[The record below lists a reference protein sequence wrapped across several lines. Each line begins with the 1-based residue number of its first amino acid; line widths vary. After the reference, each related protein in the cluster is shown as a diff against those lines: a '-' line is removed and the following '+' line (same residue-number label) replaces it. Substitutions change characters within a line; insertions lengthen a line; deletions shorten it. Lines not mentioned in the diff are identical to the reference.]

1 MDILKILFVTV
12 MLSCVC
18 DGTYFFKPKKIFL
31 PPIEKHHHHH
41 HHHHIHPH
49 PHPPHPH
56 PPKHPPHSHFPHN
69 HHHPHGMEDHGFFH
83 KFHKPKFIH
92 HRIRPLPKPVMYK
105 TFLIRK
111 YSLPPDFHVHISLN
125 KKIYGH
131 SHGPFKPHTHYPKNP
146 TLMMHQSKMKK
157 IYRPKQFPHKYGQYP
172 VKNILTYGTRG
183 KVPRFPESGM
193 QIQTNMFLPTGILH
207 PPTTRPSKKPRISKY
222 ELWLRKI
229 NDWMIRKQ
237 NTAKGIPVKIKR
249 KRIFNKIH
257 TNIPNPP
264 QRLNIPEPRP
274 RKKDDG
280 IIANFVF
287 VKPPFISKSEDPVG
301 QGIPVSEKPKPST
314 TNKKRITPK
323 PETVKLRPK
332 APVMGIP
339 ISLDNIGPPFDITEV
354 NDLPTGGLPPPIEII
369 HEPIPGSTG
378 GVNKVDVGLPIGL
391 TPGPF
396 GSDSV
401 TPPSIIVD
409 GLPTE
414 QNVNSIVPLPG
425 NINEML
431 TDVADLSEF
440 PNLDLSNE
448 PLIIEPF
455 GPMPPDS
462 QSPLPLDIQP
472 FPWDPSQ
479 IPFPPEVI
487 PRISNKEKEPYVM
500 RPLEPIVKIIGR
512 DSIKRKND
520 TIFVPKPISDPKYN
534 ETEQVNES
542 PYSVFTEG
550 PVEPSTQTTK
560 TTMPATAVF
569 TTQKPSVTY
578 QTTTMTL
585 PPLSIMELRDF
596 EHPTSATDVT
606 TQTTTTELETTS
618 TTMTTNSIPSTD
630 PAIIVN
636 RTTGDGQNNMD
647 MVDQK
652 IGKEQK
658 NESAFFKYRPQEINI
673 SFPYLIFDN
682 PTTTTSASKT
692 PKSDTVTRTSTVTT
706 TTVATTLIT
715 KTTTMDTEI
724 DTPRVPTLTTTIPAP
739 VAVDQIN
746 EEIILDFMTNKQLI
760 SSRSDVAIDDSTPDK
775 ETTTQ
780 VSSTS
785 KIGESTIIWPT
796 TMKET
801 TPTTTTTT
809 NALPN
814 TTTRI
819 LTSLKPS
826 TKTETTETPELA
838 EVIMASSTAQP
849 LTTAKTTTTILN
861 TPETTGIPTTTDNYY
876 SHTETP
882 VYDYVTGPY
891 DWFFNETDNTT
902 YLYYDEFMNMT
913 THQTTEV
920 VLESTTSPTTERP
933 VTPTMK
939 TTQTT
944 PILVSSGFLSS
955 NKPTTAMMDFRS
967 TKQTTLKPSTQTT
980 EPVYTSTLISTEQA
994 TTTTTQPPEQTSL
1007 REDKTT
1013 TPVVVT
1019 TTSPTVTSTQ
1029 KPPVTTATPAST
1041 TTEGLKICQ
1050 ETYCKIGQ
1058 ECTENNTWL
1067 CPTDVAG
1074 TNCHCTQGCR
1084 VGNMFIPLG
1093 ESYHLDECGSVCSC
1107 FNLYGKAECHR
1118 LRCTNRT
1125 VADPVKKQTN
1135 YTGISIGGVIYI
1147 PVQRVQI
1154 PKNKSNTPGDDEYTY
1169 GISIGGVIY
1178 IPKRN
1183 HTNSELDKNNDWT
1196 SGISLGGVIYVPSR
1210 EYTNEQNGKTDYE
1223 NVVEGNS
1230 SWTKG
1235 ITIGGII
1242 YVPVHKRKKTF
1253 QEKNREFEKIYDKTN
1268 FADADV
1274 IPVKTP
1280 YGTTR
1285 GITIGGVIYIP
1296 NKNNNEPVHFLGE
1309 SEIQRKEEKNQ
1320 TSPIEVEYP
1329 VGWTNGISIGGII
1342 YVPVRQR
1349 KKVVHNPTYQ
1359 IPDIQTKNYT
1369 KNDFPY
1375 LTKTAGIHIGGIINV
1390 PIAKRSSI
1398 KSIKIKKMNP
1408 AFG

>member
-12 MLSCVC
+12 LFSCVC
-18 DGTYFFKPKKIFL
+18 DGTYFFKPKKILL
-31 PPIEKHHHHH
+31 PPIHHHHH

-49 PHPPHPH
+49 PHAPHPH
-56 PPKHPPHSHFPHN
+56 PPKHPPHPHLPHPH
-69 HHHPHGMEDHGFFH
+69 HHHPHPHEMDEHGYFH

-92 HRIRPLPKPVMYK
+92 HKIRPLPKPVMYK

-111 YSLPPDFHVHISLN
+111 YSLPPDFHVHIPLN

-131 SHGPFKPHTHYPKNP
+131 SHGPFKPHTHYHKKPMF
-146 TLMMHQSKMKK
+146 TTYQRKMKK
-157 IYRPKQFPHKYGQYP
+157 TFEPKKFPRKYGQYP
-172 VKNILTYGTRG
+172 VKNGLTYGTRR
-183 KVPRFPESGM
+183 KVPRFPQPGV

-207 PPTTRPSKKPRISKY
+207 PPTNRLSKKPQTSKY

-237 NTAKGIPVKIKR
+237 NTGKGIPVKTKR
-249 KRIFNKIH
+249 KRIFNEIY
-257 TNIPNPP
+257 TNIPYPP
-264 QRLNIPEPRP
+264 KRLNIPKPRP
-274 RKKDDG
+274 PKKDGG
-280 IIANFVF
+280 IIANFVV
-287 VKPPFISKSEDPVG
+287 VKPPFISKSEDPAG
-301 QGIPVSEKPKPST
+301 PGIPVSEKPKPSN
-314 TNKKRITPK
+314 TNEIRNNPTPK
-323 PETVKLRPK
+323 IDKPRPK

-339 ISLDNIGPPFDITEV
+339 INLDNIGPPFDITEV
-354 NDLPTGGLPPPIEII
+354 NDLPTGGLPPPIEIV
-369 HEPIPGSTG
+369 HEPIPSSTG
-378 GVNKVDVGLPIGL
+378 GVNKLDVGLP
-391 TPGPF
+391 T
-396 GSDSV
+396 DSV

-425 NINEML
+425 NLNEML

-455 GPMPPDS
+455 GVVPPDS

-472 FPWDPSQ
+472 FPWDLSQ
-479 IPFPPEVI
+479 KPFPPEII

-512 DSIKRKND
+512 DSVKRKND
-520 TIFVPKPISDPKYN
+520 TIFVPEPISDPKYN
-534 ETEQVNES
+534 ETAHVNES
-542 PYSVFTEG
+542 PYSIVTEG
-550 PVEPSTQTTK
+550 PMESSTETTK

-569 TTQKPSVTY
+569 TTQQPSATY
-578 QTTTMTL
+578 PTTTMTL
-585 PPLSIMELRDF
+585 PPLSFIEVRRF
-596 EHPTSATDVT
+596 EQPTSASDIT
-606 TQTTTTELETTS
+606 TKTPTRKLEITS
-618 TTMTTNSIPSTD
+618 TTTSSILSTE

-636 RTTGDGQNNMD
+636 RTTGDGQNNID

-652 IGKEQK
+652 IEKEQK
-658 NESAFFKYRPQEINI
+658 NKSAFFKYKPQEINI

-682 PTTTTSASKT
+682 PTTTTSAPKT
-692 PKSDTVTRTSTVTT
+692 SIE
-706 TTVATTLIT
+706 ATTPVT
-715 KTTTMDTEI
+715 KTTTTGTEMLTVKTTANVPQSTTNLFK
-724 DTPRVPTLTTTIPAP
+724 DTPGVATLTTTIPAP
-739 VAVDQIN
+739 VVDDQVN
-746 EEIILDFMTNKQLI
+746 EEIILDFMTNKQII
-760 SSRSDVAIDDSTPDK
+760 SSRSDVAIDYSTPDK
-775 ETTTQ
+775 ETTTIQ

-785 KIGESTIIWPT
+785 KTGEPTTIWPT

-801 TPTTTTTT
+801 TIATTTTE
-809 NALPN
+809 LP

-819 LTSLKPS
+819 LTSLKPN
-826 TKTETTETPELA
+826 TKTNVTPELA
-838 EVIMASSTAQP
+838 EIVMASSTTQP
-849 LTTAKTTTTILN
+849 LTTTTTAIPNIT
-861 TPETTGIPTTTDNYY
+861 ETTQIPITSHDYY
-876 SHTETP
+876 SDTETP
-882 VYDYVTGPY
+882 VYDYDTVPY
-891 DWFFNETDNTT
+891 DWFFNETENNT
-902 YLYYDEFMNMT
+902 YIYYDEFMNMT
-913 THQTTEV
+913 THQTTDI
-920 VLESTTSPTTERP
+920 VLESTTSPSTIRTT
-933 VTPTMK
+933 TPTLS

-955 NKPTTAMMDFRS
+955 NKPTTEMMDFRS
-967 TKQTTLKPSTQTT
+967 TKQTTTLEPPTQTT
-980 EPVYTSTLISTEQA
+980 EPVYTSTTTSTEQA
-994 TTTTTQPPEQTSL
+994 ATTTTQPEQTTL

-1019 TTSPTVTSTQ
+1019 TST
-1029 KPPVTTATPAST
+1029 PSST
-1041 TTEGLKICQ
+1041 TTEGLKVCQ

-1058 ECTENNTWL
+1058 ECTKNNTWL
-1067 CPTDVAG
+1067 CPTAVTG
-1074 TNCHCTQGCR
+1074 TNCQCTQGCR
-1084 VGNMFIPLG
+1084 VGNLFIPLG
-1093 ESYHLDECGSVCSC
+1093 ESYQLDECGSVCSC

-1118 LRCTNRT
+1118 LRCSNRT
-1125 VADPVKKQTN
+1125 VADPVKKQAN

-1147 PVQRVQI
+1147 PVQRVRI
-1154 PKNKSNTPGDDEYTY
+1154 PKNNPNTPGEDENTY

-1183 HTNSELDKNNDWT
+1183 HTNSELDKNGDWT

-1253 QEKNREFEKIYDKTN
+1253 QEKNREFENIYDKTN

-1274 IPVKTP
+1274 ISVKTP

-1296 NKNNNEPVHFLGE
+1296 NKNNNEPVQFLGE
-1309 SEIQRKEEKNQ
+1309 SEIQRKNKEDKNQ

-1369 KNDFPY
+1369 ENNFPY